1 MRKPGKPP
9 KDGADKGPKDGT
21 TAWHR
26 LTQQTRP
33 LSPAQRNRHIDKAAG
48 DSKKAKNTEK
58 AAASLP
64 PSEPPP
70 PGSPPSGPL
79 EALHGAAPQ
88 AQRAPAE
95 SGKPPPRSGIE
106 QRARRRL
113 GRGRLAIDGT
123 LDMHGMTLAEA
134 QAALNGFITYHRA
147 QGHQWVLVITGK
159 GMRGEGRLRRAL
171 PDWLAMPPLA
181 QQVVEYDAA
190 AVPHGGSGAF
200 YLRLRR
206 AAKPKP

>member
-1 MRKPGKPP
+1 MRKTGKPSIDN
-9 KDGADKGPKDGT
+9 KADQGSESPADGT

-33 LSPAQRNRHIDKAAG
+33 LSPAQRNRHIETGAG
-48 DSKKAKNTEK
+48 SPKKAKNAGK
-58 AAASLP
+58 AAGTAPAKGSLEGP
-64 PSEPPP
+64 AGGVTKARRTPAEAAQ
-70 PGSPPSGPL
+70 SPPRP
-79 EALHGAAPQ
+79 E
-88 AQRAPAE
+88 
-95 SGKPPPRSGIE
+95 IE

-113 GRGRLAIDGT
+113 GRGRVAIDGT

-134 QAALNGFITYHRA
+134 QAALNGFIAYHRA

-159 GMRGEGRLRRAL
+159 GVRGEGRLRRAL
-171 PDWLAMPPLA
+171 PDWLATPPLA
-181 QQVVEYDAA
+181 AQVVEYDAA

-206 AAKPKP
+206 AAKAKR